1 MRYVNRAFAIIALS
15 AGSLAGNA
23 EAEVIADPINP
34 LTYTEAQYAELVD
47 QVERFC
53 SIFPADYK
61 QDCIKTQFDAFGDLM
76 LLGREKPDAVQRVM
90 KVNLG
95 DYAEAFKAAERWS
108 LRGNV
113 SIFNRPIVTEKD
125 TGP

>member
-1 MRYVNRAFAIIALS
+1 MRIAKRAFAVAAFAAGLLGTNAL
-15 AGSLAGNA
+15 
-23 EAEVIADPINP
+23 AEVITDPINP
-34 LTYTEAQYAELVD
+34 LDYTEAQYDELVD
-47 QVERFC
+47 QIDRFC

-61 QDCIKTQFDAFGDLM
+61 PDCIKTQFDAFGDLM
-76 LLGREKPDAVQRVM
+76 LLGREKPDAITRVM

-113 SIFNRPIVTEKD
+113 SIFNRPTVTEKD
-125 TGP
+125 SGP